1 MRWTGFRS
9 SASSIYIDYY
19 TGADFERPEY
29 QRLVRRLEQGDV
41 LVVKSIDRLGRNY
54 SEILAQWDR
63 LARSQGVQV
72 VVFDMPLLDTRQTA
86 RDLTGTFIADVV
98 LQLLSYVARLSART
112 SVSVRRRASRR
123 PRRAACASAG
133 RRRHGRRNT
142 PMFGTLW
149 RWASFLMRQQ
159 TLGDL
164 SAIGN
169 YER

>member
-149 RWASFLMRQQ
+149 RWASFLKDE
-159 TLGDL
+159 GNL
-164 SAIGN
+164 SAICN
-169 YER
+169 